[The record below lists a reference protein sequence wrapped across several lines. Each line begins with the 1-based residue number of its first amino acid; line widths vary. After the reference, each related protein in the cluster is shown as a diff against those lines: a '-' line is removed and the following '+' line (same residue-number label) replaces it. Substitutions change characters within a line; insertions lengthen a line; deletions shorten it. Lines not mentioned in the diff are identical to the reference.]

1 MDEGHLLRSAA
12 ELAREL
18 DKVVDDHLPQKL
30 AGVVKLHAKVAVG
43 AAFIPIP
50 GADIAAAVANT
61 WTMYVRINKEID
73 LPFGE
78 NIAKSL
84 ATGVITNI
92 ASNAAALIVLASAAK
107 LLPVLGTLG
116 GAAVMATTIYALTIA
131 AGIVYMKALATIL
144 RTKHIQTITE
154 ADLKRATDDILKD
167 KASIRDI
174 VSEARETYK
183 TSKNSDVK
191 DTAATSVD
199 VGQPDQS
206 LGGSGEH
213 VFVAVS
219 GETHGPYSVSQ
230 VRMWLKS
237 GRLKHDCH
245 YWTQGM
251 TDWRPILFL

>member
-1 MDEGHLLRSAA
+1 MDEGHLIRSAA
-12 ELAREL
+12 ELVREL
-18 DKVVDDHLPQKL
+18 DRVVDEQLPQKL

-92 ASNAAALIVLASAAK
+92 ASNAAALLVLASAAK
-107 LLPVLGTLG
+107 LLPGLGTLG
-116 GAAVMATTIYALTIA
+116 GAAVMAGTIYALTIA
-131 AGIVYMKALATIL
+131 AGIVYMKALARIL

-174 VSEARETYK
+174 VSEARKTYK
-183 TSKNSDVK
+183 TSKNNDQT
-191 DTAATSVD
+191 DTAAANV
-199 VGQPDQS
+199 VIGQPDQS
-206 LGGSGEH
+206 REGSGD

-219 GETHGPYSVSQ
+219 GETHGPYSVDQ
-230 VRMWLKS
+230 VRIWLKS
-237 GRLKHDCH
+237 GELKNDCH
-245 YWTQGM
+245 YWTHGM
-251 TDWRPILFL
+251 TGWRSIRLL